1 MSCKYCAM
9 YVSRALA
16 SVENFEKACELLHFD
31 PKKKEDEEAIVKA
44 FAAIGQFGTIRLARA
59 FPWVTNEE
67 EFHMVTLV
75 GLHFYWMLLDAWE
88 EIREKETSEQK
99 RAKSSLL

>member
-1 MSCKYCAM
+1 M
-9 YVSRALA
+9 YVSRALKG
-16 SVENFEKACELLHFD
+16 VENFERACELLHFD

-67 EFHMVTLV
+67 DFHMVTLV

-88 EIREKETSEQK
+88 EIREKETAEFAKGK
-99 RAKSSLL
+99 RSV